1 MSARAAQKAKR
12 ADGVLLFV
20 ELAKGACVDTPGGRR
35 APAAQ
40 VMLAIKAKTEAE
52 AKVAQGKLSET
63 KPDNVVRRR
72 SGLANVFCLGAY
84 MRMCVCVRVRVC
96 TCVSVRRVRRV
107 CVSTCPHV
115 RVCAYVHMSACP
127 RVHVCVRDGIVCK
140 NARIRMYVRMHVCCC
155 HLMAY
160 VCCCRSD
167 GVHCTSRPESLLLLH
182 LGTEQYSKHTHKKA
196 PCTMQLNIR
205 TSLSFTDWL

>member
-1 MSARAAQKAKR
+1 VFYKIVLEARREMSARAAQKAKR

-96 TCVSVRRVRRV
+96 TCVSV
-107 CVSTCPHV
+107 
-115 RVCAYVHMSACP
+115 
-127 RVHVCVRDGIVCK
+127 
-140 NARIRMYVRMHVCCC
+140 
-155 HLMAY
+155 
-160 VCCCRSD
+160 
-167 GVHCTSRPESLLLLH
+167 
-182 LGTEQYSKHTHKKA
+182 
-196 PCTMQLNIR
+196 
-205 TSLSFTDWL
+205 